1 MIEVRL
7 KKIMSAVF
15 EVSLDEINE
24 NSSPDSIVSW
34 DSLSLM
40 NLVVSIEEE
49 FNIQLDDDE
58 IVDMLNFRLIKEIIS
73 SKIE

>member
-1 MIEVRL
+1 
-7 KKIMSAVF
+7 MSAVF